1 MRYLKKLKKLN
12 KSFKSKLIYL
22 KNKIKIYKYLFNKNE
37 SKRRNVKIYELTPSV
52 NINDNT
58 YLDYLISALD
68 KKNITNIA
76 LSGPYGS
83 GKSSVLKVLRKKLA
97 NNNEYK
103 FLNISLATFK
113 DKEEGAE
120 LSPEEYLAIEKSI
133 LQQMFYSVEQKEIP
147 NSRFKRIKFDK
158 YLSIKSLLF
167 TIWVISIVE
176 LFSPYTFIYHYIN
189 SFDFTNILAII
200 FIVGFV
206 GFGKMIYEL
215 TSNIKLSK
223 FIIQDQEVSFNE
235 DKQISI
241 LNANIDEIIYFFKST
256 KYNVMIIEDLD
267 RFKNLEIFTK
277 LREINTLLNNR
288 NNDRKITFI
297 YAIKDDMFK
306 NKDRTKFFDYIIPVV
321 PFINSSNSSKKLIE
335 LLKKENLFNETR
347 DKDNEKVDEKF
358 IKDISIHVN
367 DMRFLINVF
376 NEFVQYTSKLAND
389 IDLEY
394 NCLFAISLY
403 KNYKPDDFAKLHN
416 DEGILYTLFS
426 QKYKEIIL
434 IDITRD
440 LNREIED
447 LTTKIDRINSLT
459 VQRIEELRSLYIYH
473 LINHAKQPIYQIY
486 VDSTKYDI
494 FDLIQNK
501 FDEFA
506 KGTNNIIYILSIN
519 HNEINSKITFQTLE
533 KLVDK
538 DSTYEEKKATIELK
552 DSISI
557 EELKKER
564 EDKQNELSKI
574 KAKTLNE
581 LLNENKID
589 EKTIINKEYI
599 NSCLF
604 GDKIEEDKKID
615 ILKDDL
621 LMYLLRY
628 GYIKEDYFKYISYY
642 HPGQETPTDI
652 NFILN
657 IQKNRDSLPYDLK
670 LTDFEYIFK
679 ELNSKDYFLKD
690 AILNYSLVHTLLN
703 KKEFVDGFTMV
714 DLTDQNTKYSE
725 IAINNII
732 KLLVSDMNKYFD
744 FIDNYIGKYDN
755 SILEYDRLWNSN
767 FWEFIMMNENFSI
780 ERKDKYFYLIF
791 EINERNKS
799 LNLLE
804 NIDKDNHLSQ
814 YIINKKSFNDFVN
827 KIKNFKSFIEFLKSK
842 GLSFKKLEDIDYK
855 SQKFN
860 TIYENNL
867 YRINFEWIEKILH
880 SKSSEELKS
889 KNYTSIVNSGKEQL
903 ISYIH
908 ENINLYVQD
917 VLLTNGD
924 LEDDEKD
931 IIELLNNEDLIE
943 EYKTSII
950 NRYNNQFNDISE
962 IIDYSWEE
970 LLKNNKINP
979 TFKNLKACIE
989 NEVEKKCIQE
999 YINLESN
1006 YSAIFTSNKYDEN
1019 EIEDLGL
1026 ESIIFDN
1033 ENINIETFEAFL
1045 RSIKYKYE
1053 ILAETLSPEF
1063 MQYMIELDKVETN
1076 PQNYQTL
1083 IDRDFTQLAIK
1094 LIEKEPKQF
1103 IQDINSFGITDY
1115 EIYIKLIIGRRFN
1128 DEEKI
1133 SLLNLLNI
1141 SELIKHDIDKSL
1153 LEVLYDLKIKY
1164 FEELTNEVFKELI
1177 NSDLSKKKKIEL
1189 FIKYKFKDRA
1199 EVTEILLKINPNFE
1213 KLTQFVNGPIT
1224 MSDEDLSK
1232 RLLKKLDEINYISS
1246 FNNSEKDKLNVY
1258 THKSGKDIILES

>member
-120 LSPEEYLAIEKSI
+120 LSPEEYLSIEKSI

-306 NKDRTKFFDYIIPVV
+306 NKDRTKFFDYIIPVI

-335 LLKKENLFNETR
+335 LLKKENLFNETS

-426 QKYKEIIL
+426 QKYKDLIL
-434 IDITRD
+434 IDITND
-440 LNREIED
+440 LNKDIED

-473 LINHAKQPIYQIY
+473 LMNYTKQSIYQIY
-486 VDSTKYDI
+486 INGHKVEVL
-494 FDLIQNK
+494 DLIQNK
-501 FDEFA
+501 FDELLNTTDSIYYRANF
-506 KGTNNIIYILSIN
+506 NNYQ
-519 HNEINSKITFQTLE
+519 ENSNITFKQLQDI
-533 KLVDK
+533 VDE
-538 DSTYEEKKATIELK
+538 STSYEEKKAAIELK
-552 DSISI
+552 NDNSI

-589 EKTIINKEYI
+589 EKTIINKEHL

-604 GDKIEEDKKID
+604 GNIEEDKKID

-642 HPGQETPTDI
+642 HPGQETPADI

-679 ELNSKDYFLKD
+679 ELNSEDYFLKN

-744 FIDNYIGKYDN
+744 FIDNYIDKYDT
-755 SILEYDRLWNSN
+755 SILEYYILWIYN
-767 FWEFIMMNENFSI
+767 FWGFIMNNKDFSI
-780 ERKDKYFYLIF
+780 EKKDKYFYLIF
-791 EINERNKS
+791 EINERNKI

-804 NIDKDNHLSQ
+804 IIDRNNQLSE

-827 KIKNFKSFIEFLKSK
+827 KIKDFKSFIEFLKHK

-855 SQKFN
+855 SDNFN

-867 YRINFEWIEKILH
+867 YKINFEWIEKILH
-880 SKSSEELKS
+880 SKSHDELRS
-889 KNYTSIVNSGKEQL
+889 KNYTSIINSGKTSL
-903 ISYIH
+903 ISYVH
-908 ENINLYVQD
+908 KNIGLYVKD
-917 VLLTNGD
+917 VLLGNQD

-931 IIELLNNEDLIE
+931 IIKLLNNKDLIE

-950 NRYNNQFNDISE
+950 NRYKKQFNDISE

-979 TFKNLKACIE
+979 TFKNLKACIG

-1094 LIEKEPKQF
+1094 LIENEPKQF
-1103 IQDINSFGITDY
+1103 IQDINSFNITDY
-1115 EIYIKLIIGRRFN
+1115 EIYIQLIIGRRFN
-1128 DEEKI
+1128 NEEKI

-1224 MSDEDLSK
+1224 MSDEESNK

-1246 FNNSEKDKLNVY
+1246 FNSSKKDKLNVY
-1258 THKSGKDIILES
+1258 THKSGKDIILE

>member
-1 MRYLKKLKKLN
+1 MKIFFR
-12 KSFKSKLIYL
+12 KSFKRR
-22 KNKIKIYKYLFNKNE
+22 IKINKNE
-37 SKRRNVKIYELTPSV
+37 SKNPNVEIYPLTPTIS
-52 NINDNT
+52 INDNT

-83 GKSSVLKVLRKKLA
+83 GKSSILKVLRKRLV
-97 NNNEYK
+97 NNDEYK

-113 DKEEGAE
+113 DKEDKEDEAE
-120 LSPEEYLAIEKSI
+120 LTTEEYLAIEKSI

-158 YLSIKSLLF
+158 YSSIKSFLL
-167 TIWVISIVE
+167 TIWILSIIE
-176 LFSPYTFIYHYIN
+176 LFSPHTFIYHYIK

-200 FIVGFV
+200 FSIGFIKFV
-206 GFGKMIYEL
+206 QVIYKS

-223 FIIQDQEVSFNE
+223 FIIQNQEISLDN

-241 LNANIDEIIYFFKST
+241 LNANIDEIIYFFNST

-288 NNDRKITFI
+288 NNGRKITFI

-335 LLKKENLFNETR
+335 LFKKVNLLNETN
-347 DKDNEKVDEKF
+347 DKNNKKVDEKF
-358 IKDISIHVN
+358 IKDISIHIN

-376 NEFVQYTSKLAND
+376 NEFIQYTKKLRDD
-389 IDLEY
+389 INLEY
-394 NCLFAISLY
+394 NCIFAISLY

-426 QKYKEIIL
+426 QKYKDLIL
-434 IDITRD
+434 IDITND

-447 LTTKIDRINSLT
+447 LTTKIDKINSLT
-459 VQRIEELRSLYIYH
+459 VQTKEELRSLYIYH
-473 LINHAKQPIYQIY
+473 LMNYTKQTITHFNVDNNYVTINDFILNN
-486 VDSTKYDI
+486 
-494 FDLIQNK
+494 FDEYFKTFKGIISFRSIQN
-501 FDEFA
+501 
-506 KGTNNIIYILSIN
+506 
-519 HNEINSKITFQTLE
+519 HNYNSNITFKQLE
-533 KLVDK
+533 DIVDEIT
-538 DSTYEEKKATIELK
+538 TYEEKKAAIELK

-557 EELKKER
+557 EELKKKK

-628 GYIKEDYFKYISYY
+628 GHIKEDYFKYISYY

-657 IQKNRDSLPYDLK
+657 IQKNRGSLPYDLK

-679 ELNSKDYFLKD
+679 ELNSEDYFSKD
-690 AILNYSLVHTLLN
+690 AILNHSLVHTLLN

-744 FIDNYIGKYDN
+744 FIDNYINKYDS
-755 SILEYDRLWNSN
+755 SILEHNTLWASN
-767 FWEFIMMNENFSI
+767 FWEFIMINEDFST

-791 EINERNKS
+791 EINEKNKS

-827 KIKNFKSFIEFLKSK
+827 KIKNFKSFIEFLKAK
-842 GLSFKKLEDIDYK
+842 GLSFKKLEDITYK
-855 SQKFN
+855 SEKFN

-867 YRINFEWIEKILH
+867 YTINFEWIEKILYY
-880 SKSSEELKS
+880 KSSDELKS
-889 KNYTSIVNSGKEQL
+889 KNYTSIINSGKTSL
-903 ISYIH
+903 ISYVH
-908 ENINLYVQD
+908 KNIGLYVKD
-917 VLLTNGD
+917 VLLANQD

-931 IIELLNNEDLIE
+931 IIKLLNNKDLIE

-950 NRYNNQFNDISE
+950 NRYKKQFNDISE

-970 LLKNNKINP
+970 LLKNNKLTP

-1053 ILAETLSPEF
+1053 ILAETLSHEF

-1083 IDRDFTQLAIK
+1083 IDRDFTELAIK

-1103 IQDINSFGITDY
+1103 IQDINSFDIADN
-1115 EIYIKLIIGRRFN
+1115 EIYIRLIIGRRFN

-1133 SLLNLLNI
+1133 SLLNLFNI
-1141 SELIKHDIDKSL
+1141 SQLIKYDTDKSL
-1153 LEVLYDLKIKY
+1153 IEVLYDLKVKY
-1164 FEELTNEVFKELI
+1164 FEKLTNEVFKELI
-1177 NSDLSKKKKIEL
+1177 NSDLSRKKKIEL

-1224 MSDEDLSK
+1224 MSDEESNK

-1246 FNNSEKDKLNVY
+1246 FNSSKKDKLNVY
-1258 THKSGKDIILES
+1258 THKSEKEIIIE